1 MAGADITRLLRE
13 AEAGR
18 EGAMDQLM
26 AEVYSDLKRMAESYL
41 RKQFGDRAKAIT
53 LEPAALV
60 NESFLKLI
68 QQRSRYDNRGHF
80 FAIASRSMLRV
91 LIDYRRRRGAA
102 KRGGAGTH
110 ITLVLDERK
119 ISDGQTRTEVVE
131 VEQLSAVLDNLET
144 LSPRKADVV
153 RLRVIWG
160 LDLGQIAVSLDVS
173 RSTVERDWRFAKA
186 WLAEQAGT
194 VGR

>member
-41 RKQFGDRAKAIT
+41 HKQFGDGAKAIT

-102 KRGGAGTH
+102 KRGGDGTH

-119 ISDGQTRTEVVE
+119 ISDGQTRTEVIE
-131 VEQLSAVLDNLET
+131 VEQLSTVLDHLET

-160 LDLGQIAVSLDVS
+160 LDLGQVAVSLDVS

-194 VGR
+194 VAR

>member
-1 MAGADITRLLRE
+1 MAGAQITRLLRE
-13 AEAGR
+13 VEAGR
-18 EGAMDQLM
+18 EGAMDELM
-26 AEVYSDLKRMAESYL
+26 AEVYSDLQRMAESYL

-68 QQRSRYDNRGHF
+68 QQRSRFDNRGHF

-102 KRGGAGTH
+102 KRGGAATH

-119 ISDGQTRTEVVE
+119 IADHQTRTEVIE
-131 VEQLSAVLDNLET
+131 VEQLSAVLDTLET

>member
-1 MAGADITRLLRE
+1 MAGAQITRLLRE
-13 AEAGR
+13 VEAGR
-18 EGAMDQLM
+18 EGAMDELM
-26 AEVYSDLKRMAESYL
+26 AEVYSDLQRMAESYL
-41 RKQFGDRAKAIT
+41 RKQFGDQAKAIT

-68 QQRSRYDNRGHF
+68 QQRSRFDNRGHF

-119 ISDGQTRTEVVE
+119 IADHQTRTEVIE
-131 VEQLSAVLDNLET
+131 VGQLSTVLDDLEN

-194 VGR
+194 VGG

>member
-1 MAGADITRLLRE
+1 MAGAQITRLLRE
-13 AEAGR
+13 VEAGR
-18 EGAMDQLM
+18 EGAMDELM
-26 AEVYSDLKRMAESYL
+26 AEVYSDLQRMAESYL
-41 RKQFGDRAKAIT
+41 RKQFGDQAKAIT

-119 ISDGQTRTEVVE
+119 IADHQTRTEVIE
-131 VEQLSAVLDNLET
+131 VEQLSAVLDTLET

>member
-18 EGAMDQLM
+18 EGAMDELM
-26 AEVYSDLKRMAESYL
+26 VEVYSDLKRMAESYL
-41 RKQFGDRAKAIT
+41 RKQFGDHAKAIS

-68 QQRSRYDNRGHF
+68 RQRSRFDNREHF

-91 LIDYRRRRGAA
+91 LIDYRRRRDAA

-119 ISDGQTRTEVVE
+119 ISDGQTRTEVIE
-131 VEQLSAVLDNLET
+131 VEQLSTVLDHLET

-160 LDLGQIAVSLDVS
+160 LDLGQVAVSLDVS

-194 VGR
+194 VGC